1 MYNPGRGEA
10 PGMKKA
16 NVIRILTVLC
26 AAVMLLTAASC
37 DKLNQLISGSKDEI
51 DNLSQQIQ
59 GENGDGDTAGKR
71 GKYDFTAH
79 DIDGNVVKLADFAS
93 AKVIMLNYWE
103 PWCPPCI
110 RELPELEKLYEDY
123 KDKGLVIIG
132 VFSEKNMDTDA
143 RQLISQNGL
152 TYPIVRYE
160 DALRNYDPSA
170 VPTTLFVDAAGNLLA
185 KEVVGANDYNGW
197 KTLID
202 SLLG

>member
-1 MYNPGRGEA
+1 
-10 PGMKKA
+10 MKRTKLVKLLA
-16 NVIRILTVLC
+16 MLC
-26 AAVMLLTAASC
+26 AALMLLCAVSC
-37 DKLNQLISGSKDEI
+37 DKLEQIYNGIKDEI
-51 DNLSQQIQ
+51 DDFTQQIQ
-59 GENGDGDTAGKR
+59 EETGIGQEAGTR
-71 GKYDFTAH
+71 GTYDFVSH

-110 RELPELEKLYEDY
+110 RELPELEKLYEAY

-132 VFSEKNMDTDA
+132 VFESTDMDDDA

-160 DALRNYDPSA
+160 DALKNYSASA
-170 VPTTLFVDAAGNLLA
+170 VPTTLFVDASGNLLA
-185 KEVVGANDYNGW
+185 KEVVGANDYDGW
-197 KTLID
+197 KALVD